1 MNQINSNEIGAL
13 IALVNQDRLSE
24 AEQKARAL
32 LALHPAAGMLWKIL
46 SVALVRQGKDALP
59 ALRRTAELMP
69 QDAEAHSNLGSA
81 LHERGQWAEALA
93 SLRQALALRADD
105 VRALVEAANALR
117 ALGRVADAITLYQ
130 EALRLNPRELD
141 ALNNFGN
148 ALLEIGQYE
157 RAVACYRLA
166 LQLTPDDAQLHCNL
180 GNALRAFG
188 HLDEAIASTRR
199 AIALDPD
206 LGVAYHHLGIM
217 LAGSGERQEAAAC
230 YRKALALSPDNVEA
244 LNSLGSVLR
253 DLGERREALRLFTR
267 AVELDRSRAESHCNL
282 GNALFEVRRID
293 EAAACFERALAL
305 QPENVLAHVSLGV
318 AQRQQHRPADAE
330 RSCRAALA
338 IDPQNAAA
346 LCLLGELC
354 ADLGQ
359 FAEAEQLFAQSIAAH
374 PDYPSAYCSIAAH
387 RKMTRDDAAWLGG
400 AEALLSKRLSI
411 GQEINLRYA
420 LGKYFDD
427 VGNYDQAFGHFR
439 AANELTKRYRSA
451 YDRLKLTQRV
461 DQIIARFDA
470 DFMRRCADTASDSQL
485 PVFIIGMPR
494 SGTSLAEQILASH
507 PAVFGAGELTFWNSA
522 FETYRKAQLD
532 ADAFVDGGAD
542 AGARLLASLG
552 REYLDRLAEL
562 SRGASRVIDKMPV
575 NFLYAG
581 MIHAAFP
588 RARIIHMQR
597 HPIDTCLSIYFQ
609 NFFNMGP
616 YANDLDNLAY
626 YYAEYLRITKHWR
639 AILPAETLL
648 EVPYEALIED
658 QEGWSRRMVDFLGLP
673 WDPGCLDFH
682 QTERVVITASKWQV
696 RQKIHRAS
704 AGRWK
709 HYEKYVG
716 PLLGLVGS

>member
-1 MNQINSNEIGAL
+1 MTQLDSNEIGAL
-13 IALVNQDRLSE
+13 VALVNQDRPSE

-59 ALRRTAELMP
+59 ALRRAAELMP
-69 QDAEAHSNLGSA
+69 QDAEAQSNLGSA

-93 SLRQALALRADD
+93 SLRRALALRPDD
-105 VRALVEAANALR
+105 VRALIEAANALR
-117 ALGRVADAITLYQ
+117 SLGRVVDAITLYQ

-166 LQLTPDDAQLHCNL
+166 LQMRPDDAQLHCNL

-199 AIALDPD
+199 AVALDPN
-206 LGVAYHHLGIM
+206 LGVAHHHLGIM
-217 LAGSGERQEAAAC
+217 LAGRGERQEAAAC
-230 YRKALALSPDNVEA
+230 YRRALALGPDNMEA
-244 LNSLGSVLR
+244 LNDLGSVLR
-253 DLGERREALRLFTR
+253 DLGERREALALFAR
-267 AVELDRSRAESHCNL
+267 AVELDPSRAESHCNL

-305 QPENVLAHVSLGV
+305 QPENSPALVSLGV
-318 AQRQQHRPADAE
+318 ARRQQHRPADAE

-338 IDPQNAAA
+338 IDPENAAA

-354 ADLGQ
+354 ADRGQ
-359 FAEAEQLFAQSIAAH
+359 FSEAEHLFEQSIAAH
-374 PDYPSAYCSIAAH
+374 PDFPSAYSSIAAH
-387 RKMTRDDAAWLGG
+387 RKMTREDAAWLNG
-400 AEALLSKRLSI
+400 AEALLSKRLSL
-411 GQEINLRYA
+411 GQEINLRYS

-439 AANELTKRYRSA
+439 AANELTKRYGPA

-461 DQIIARFDA
+461 DQLIARFDA
-470 DFMRRCADTASDSQL
+470 DFMRRCTLAASDSQL
-485 PVFIIGMPR
+485 PVFIVGMPR

-507 PAVFGAGELTFWNSA
+507 PAVFGAGELTFWNTA
-522 FETYRKAQLD
+522 FEAFRKAQLD
-532 ADAFVDGGAD
+532 ADGGVRHI
-542 AGARLLASLG
+542 AGLA
-552 REYLDRLAEL
+552 REYLDRLPEA
-562 SRGASRVIDKMPV
+562 SRGALRVIDKMPV

-588 RARIIHMQR
+588 QARIIHMQR

-626 YYAEYLRITKHWR
+626 YYAEYLRVTKHWR
-639 AILPAETLL
+639 ATLPAETLL
-648 EVPYEALIED
+648 EIPYEALIED
-658 QEGWSRRMVDFLGLP
+658 QEGWSRRMVDFVGLP
-673 WDPGCLDFH
+673 WDARCLNFH

-696 RQKIHRAS
+696 RQKIHSAS